1 MKIEIKVGMIVWE
14 DLVVERK
21 FKERSWVLRHP
32 DGSPSIVSSKRI
44 MKHLRG

>member
-1 MKIEIKVGMIVWE
+1 MKIEVGMAVWGN
-14 DLVVERK
+14 LIVERK